1 MRNKEAYSR
10 YKIIDSCLNNRFR
23 PYPTMQDLLETCEDK
38 LDKRFSVSTIQKDI
52 QAMKFDQSLGF
63 NAPIEFSRKHNGY
76 YYSEQ
81 NYSISGVPL
90 TEEELSNLKSVAD
103 MLSSFTGKRISETY
117 DQAVNKIM
125 TSLREED
132 LNQRNRPKLIETDPH
147 NTQRGFEN
155 FEKLFYAVEHRIPIS
170 FVHYSYDKRRFN
182 AVIAHPVL
190 LKEFQSRWY
199 LMAWS
204 EQHKGL
210 MTFGF
215 DRIHE
220 PLLLKRKY
228 IKTDQEEIDRH
239 TKSIYGVFPFEGESV
254 QKIRFRTDSL
264 FTDYLMASPLH
275 PSQQLLE
282 MYEHGSA
289 LFSVE
294 LIPSMELLN
303 FFLEHSTR
311 IHLVGP
317 ATMRKRMLK
326 ALQEA
331 VNRYKM
337 FEYEK

>member
-10 YKIIDSCLNNRFR
+10 YKIIDSCLSNRFR
-23 PYPTMQDLLETCEDK
+23 SYPTMQDLLETCETK

-52 QAMKFDQSLGF
+52 QSMKFDQSLGF
-63 NAPIEFSRKHNGY
+63 DAPIEFSRKHNGY

-90 TEEELSNLKSVAD
+90 TEGELSNLKTVAD
-103 MLSSFTGKRISETY
+103 LLSSFTGKRISETY

-125 TSLREED
+125 ASLREED
-132 LNQRNRPKLIETDPH
+132 MNQKNRPKLIETDSH
-147 NTQRGFEN
+147 NSQRGFEN
-155 FEKLFYAVEHRIPIS
+155 FEKLFYAVESRIPIS

-182 AVIAHPVL
+182 AVIAHPAL
-190 LKEFQSRWY
+190 LKEFKTKWY

-204 EQHKGL
+204 EQHKAL

-215 DRIHE
+215 DRIHA

-228 IKTDQEEIDRH
+228 IACEKNELERY
-239 TKSIYGVFPFEGESV
+239 TKNIYGVFPFEGEGI
-254 QKIRFRTDSL
+254 QEIRFRTDPL
-264 FTDYLMASPLH
+264 FTDYLLASPLH
-275 PSQQLLE
+275 HSQQLLE

-303 FFLEHSTR
+303 YFLEHSTR

-317 ATMRKRMLK
+317 ASMRKRMLK
-326 ALQEA
+326 SLQEA
-331 VNRYKM
+331 VNRFKPI
-337 FEYEK
+337 ENEK